1 MPGVELEFLHSRIF
15 DIKEDAERNIWIA
28 TNYEGIV
35 RINLQ
40 DKTYKRYAVGQ
51 KRDVQNIFCLLVDS
65 RQQIWAGSMWN
76 GLSYYDR
83 RQDMFVTITS
93 FSTIEN
99 KGITNIVEDSRG
111 KIWITTNNTVL
122 SFTMNEAHVLENI
135 NYYAVANDMETFSF
149 NRASCCRLAEGRL
162 MFGSSHGIRSFMVDR
177 TGYKP
182 SSFPLVF
189 TDFKV
194 HNRSLRSMTPE
205 ERRRFSET

>member
-1 MPGVELEFLHSRIF
+1 MNSLTEKKFESDCIHTLMEDSGGNLWIGTRQGVYILDADDQFHKLSEWMPGAELEFLHSRIF

-135 NYYAVANDMETFSF
+135 NYCLLYTSDAADE
-149 NRASCCRLAEGRL
+149 
-162 MFGSSHGIRSFMVDR
+162 
-177 TGYKP
+177 
-182 SSFPLVF
+182 
-189 TDFKV
+189 
-194 HNRSLRSMTPE
+194 
-205 ERRRFSET
+205 

>member
-1 MPGVELEFLHSRIF
+1 MNSLTEKKFESDCIHTLMEDSGGNLWIGTRQGVYILDADDQFHKLSEWMPGAELEFLHSRIF

-122 SFTMNEAHVLENI
+122 SFTMNEAHVLE
-135 NYYAVANDMETFSF
+135 T
-149 NRASCCRLAEGRL
+149 
-162 MFGSSHGIRSFMVDR
+162 
-177 TGYKP
+177 
-182 SSFPLVF
+182 
-189 TDFKV
+189 
-194 HNRSLRSMTPE
+194 
-205 ERRRFSET
+205 